1 MKKVFIAMALLV
13 LLLALPFRSM
23 IVEVVTAS
31 TETIEDVRE
40 GDVIFQTS
48 QSQQSPLIK
57 IGPRSTITHCGIIV
71 MKNGQPYILEA
82 FTLSW

>member
-23 IVEVVTAS
+23 IVEAVTARI
-31 TETIEDVRE
+31 ETIEDVRE

-48 QSQQSPLIK
+48 QS
-57 IGPRSTITHCGIIV
+57 R
-71 MKNGQPYILEA
+71 
-82 FTLSW
+82 

>member
-23 IVEVVTAS
+23 IVEAVTAS
-31 TETIEDVRE
+31 TIEDVRE

-48 QSQQSPLIK
+48 QS
-57 IGPRSTITHCGIIV
+57 R
-71 MKNGQPYILEA
+71 
-82 FTLSW
+82 

>member
-23 IVEVVTAS
+23 IVETVTAS

-40 GDVIFQTS
+40 DPMCLRR
-48 QSQQSPLIK
+48 SPC
-57 IGPRSTITHCGIIV
+57 PSSTNTISYT
-71 MKNGQPYILEA
+71 
-82 FTLSW
+82 

>member
-23 IVEVVTAS
+23 IVEAVTAS

-40 GDVIFQTS
+40 GDVIFQTF

-57 IGPRSTITHCGIIV
+57 SARDRRLRFV
-71 MKNGQPYILEA
+71 E
-82 FTLSW
+82 